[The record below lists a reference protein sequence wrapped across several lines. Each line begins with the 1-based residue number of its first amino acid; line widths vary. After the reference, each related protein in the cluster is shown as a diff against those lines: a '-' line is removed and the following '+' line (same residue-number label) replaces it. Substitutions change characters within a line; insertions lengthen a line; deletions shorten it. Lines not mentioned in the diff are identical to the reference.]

1 MKLKEKGFDLTPT
14 GEGWLVAALDPFH
27 DYRLKPEG
35 FPDLVSSNSIVQ
47 IHNYSIDVSAPASAG
62 GNNWDC
68 SVIYTGLDAY
78 PTAGVPVLDAAK
90 PFCGALEYDHA
101 DLATLR
107 RINSLTVITDATG
120 VALNPANSTGDFY
133 GLPSFRSSQQGRLIG
148 VAVEVHNTTAE
159 MYRQGSMSVAMLP
172 PTADDVQSM
181 TLIDT
186 NVAPQYTKDFQ
197 CDSSTYLPSYIAD
210 VKSVPQAGTWEARK
224 GVYMIPRLSKGNINP
239 TSATP
244 NRSTLVRYKTAGG
257 SAACVTVPQFVE
269 ATISAMPYYHG
280 FGSSSFS
287 PMCAFFSGLSDQ
299 TTLTVTFRCIV
310 EYFPTVSSEMIS
322 LTTPSARHD
331 PKALAAY
338 CAVAESAP
346 YAVPVG
352 NNASGDYF
360 RDVVEAAAQVIP
372 YVRTFY
378 SAGKAIVSA
387 VRPVA
392 QNVGRAIADLSAQ
405 SRARREERKAR
416 KQSKLVSRN
425 QAGKNANPRM

>member
-1 MKLKEKGFDLTPT
+1 MTST
-14 GEGWLVAALDPFH
+14 GEGWLIACLDPFH

-47 IHNYSIDVSAPASAG
+47 IHNYSFDVSAPASAA

-78 PTAGVPVLDAAK
+78 PTTGIPVLDMSK
-90 PFCGALEYDHA
+90 PFCGGAEYDHA
-101 DLATLR
+101 DLATYR
-107 RINSLTVITDATG
+107 KINSLTVISDATG

-159 MYRQGSMSVAMLP
+159 VYRQGSLSVAMLP

-186 NVAPQYTKDFQ
+186 NAAPWESKDFQ
-197 CDSSTYLPSYIAD
+197 CDSSTYLPSYVAD
-210 VKSVPQAGTWEARK
+210 VKSVPQSGTWEARK
-224 GVYMIPRLSKGNINP
+224 GVYMIPRLSKGSINP

-244 NRSTLVRYKTAGG
+244 NRATLVRYKTTGG
-257 SAACVTVPQFVE
+257 SAACCTIPQFNE
-269 ATISAMPYYHG
+269 ATIGTNPMPYYHG

-299 TTLTVTFRCIV
+299 TTLTVTFRCLV

-322 LTTPSARHD
+322 LTSPSARHD

-352 NNASGDYF
+352 SNASGDYF
-360 RDVVEAAAQVIP
+360 RDVVGAAAQLIP
-372 YVRTFY
+372 YVRTIY
-378 SAGKAIVSA
+378 NVGKQVYDIAK
-387 VRPVA
+387 PVA
-392 QNVGRAIADLSAQ
+392 SNVGKIFSEMSAANRERRA
-405 SRARREERKAR
+405 ARRQKKDAV
-416 KQSKLVSRN
+416 KKN
-425 QAGKNANPRM
+425 QAGKSANPRK